1 MTLQTLVLGHE
12 LGIFNSYARRLRC
25 LRVKVVL
32 LVKSVLR
39 RLHLVEVP
47 SREGAIDGL
56 IF

>member
-1 MTLQTLVLGHE
+1 MSWAFSTLTHVVVIVE
-12 LGIFNSYARRLRC
+12 C

-47 SREGAIDGL
+47 SRGGAIDRL